1 MAEKK
6 ADVVLRPCSCRCI
19 LIVQLKCT
27 MQCSGKL
34 ANNTYPRTSV
44 RCYKD
49 AAEDKLGKSLTDV
62 LEQLEDFH
70 HVHVPVVTLRVL
82 DEGSSCEPDGDN
94 GNHEEIEHPEDK
106 DDDDILQH
114 GLELS
119 TLPDQ
124 KDCKEEDSDGHGED
138 HEEDAELIITAAYLI
153 NLS

>member
-1 MAEKK
+1 MENYA
-6 ADVVLRPCSCRCI
+6 
-19 LIVQLKCT
+19 
-27 MQCSGKL
+27 
-34 ANNTYPRTSV
+34 YPRTSV

-49 AAEDKLGKSLTDV
+49 AAEDKLRKSFTDV

-82 DEGSSCEPDGDN
+82 NEGSSREPDRDN
-94 GNHEEIEHPEDK
+94 RDHEEIEHAEDK

-124 KDCKEEDSDGHGED
+124 EDCEEEDSDGHGED
-138 HEEDAELIITAAYLI
+138 HEEDAELVITAADLI
-153 NLS
+153 NLL

>member
-6 ADVVLRPCSCRCI
+6 ADVVLRPCSCCI

-34 ANNTYPRTSV
+34 VNNTYPRTSV
-44 RCYKD
+44 GCYKD
-49 AAEDKLGKSLTDV
+49 AAEDKLRKSLTDV
-62 LEQLEDFH
+62 LEQLKDFH

-82 DEGSSCEPDGDN
+82 DEGSSCEPDGYN
-94 GNHEEIEHPEDK
+94 GNHEEIEHPEDE

-124 KDCKEEDSDGHGED
+124 KDCKEEDSDGHGKD
-138 HEEDAELIITAAYLI
+138 HEEDAELIISAAYLI

>member
-1 MAEKK
+1 ME
-6 ADVVLRPCSCRCI
+6 
-19 LIVQLKCT
+19 
-27 MQCSGKL
+27 
-34 ANNTYPRTSV
+34 NNAYPRTSV

-49 AAEDKLGKSLTDV
+49 AAEDKLRKSFTDV

-94 GNHEEIEHPEDK
+94 GNHKEIEHPEDK

-124 KDCKEEDSDGHGED
+124 EDCKEEDSDGYGKD

-153 NLS
+153 NL